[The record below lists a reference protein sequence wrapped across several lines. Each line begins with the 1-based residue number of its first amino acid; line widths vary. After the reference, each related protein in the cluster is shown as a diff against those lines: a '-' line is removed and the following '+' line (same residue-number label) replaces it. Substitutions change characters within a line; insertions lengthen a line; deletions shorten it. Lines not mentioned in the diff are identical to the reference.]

1 MKKLLAA
8 MFVALLM
15 VGWVVDE
22 KQPTTLTNQT
32 SRQTHTEK
40 TFQVEGVSLEDNENS
55 NKIIA
60 EAIDEVKLQQK
71 GKEGE
76 ELRYASNQQTP
87 YTGWAKLMYDNGQIK
102 WLVQYK
108 DGKYVEEKEAP
119 APNSCADSAIVNP
132 PKH

>member
-15 VGWVVDE
+15 IGWVVDE

-60 EAIDEVKLQQK
+60 EAIDDVKLQQK

-87 YTGWAKLMYDNGQIK
+87 YTGWAKLMYDNGQMK
-102 WLVQYK
+102 WFFQYK

-119 APNSCADSAIVNP
+119 APNSCADSTIVNP

>member
-15 VGWVVDE
+15 VGCGEDE

-32 SRQTHTEK
+32 SRQTHSEK
-40 TFQVEGVSLEDNENS
+40 TFQVEEVSLEDNENS

-60 EAIDEVKLQQK
+60 EAIDDVKLQQK

-87 YTGWAKLMYDNGQIK
+87 YTGWAKLMYDNGRVNG
-102 WLVQYK
+102 LLQYK